1 MYRKTVFV
9 LLFSSLFLTACS
21 RGREFSISNDHSR
34 ESKASSYRYCLS
46 DIYKSIDYSPH
57 KNSYIIGLEKYAW
70 KADIA
75 GDLDP
80 ENYDS
85 TQKAYITG
93 PDKSAARSII
103 CKPGDKVT
111 ILDAEGQGSLRHIW
125 TTFAGLS
132 SKDIS
137 LEFYVD
143 GEKEPSI
150 KSTIDGLVTAALKTK
165 QSFTPLA
172 ASIAPKNSY
181 NLYLPVPFEHSLRV
195 ELSPGK
201 EYHMIFLQVDYRV
214 NDDSMHDI
222 KLVQTGSGDVPVF
235 HYEGKAVGIKKKPAS
250 KIERITTRITGN
262 KAARIDGTGIIRRLA
277 INKAGNV
284 NLKIYFD
291 GCKTAAVNVDI
302 ADFFGP
308 FAGTAMNNNQCFLP
322 MPFGKNVK
330 FEISGSDPDA
340 EWIISLDIEPKE
352 KFEKN
357 WRYFHA
363 SHTRTEDKTTGYRP
377 FEVLY
382 TKGKGHW
389 IGMMLYDTVH
399 DHGGGDFT
407 IIDGGSDQPN
417 FLHGIN
423 GEDYFSFAWFGKGKN
438 LPYSEAFTNQKGR
451 MRLHLENP
459 YPFEE
464 SINVSFGTLEGQ
476 SPRGVSLWY
485 QDTPDDLTLEENRTK
500 GLKWHVFGPVNVP
513 VLSDEHTPDTSSLR
527 KLFSNLPDEAAL
539 DAGRTFKV
547 THYYQRKEFA
557 GDMGWQSQYAIGHHL
572 NLMYIYSH
580 IMNLGHNT
588 HMTCYARA
596 MMAKTVLK
604 SKTSRKIRFQLSYDD
619 PIAVYL
625 NGELIFSNLSLEKGF
640 RTSTIDAGLR
650 EGQNEL
656 LIKLVDTTNNN
667 LQWAGFSL
675 RILDKEG
682 NDISEQL
689 QDSHDE

>member
-1 MYRKTVFV
+1 MYRKMIFA
-9 LLFSSLFLTACS
+9 LLFSSFLTACS
-21 RGREFSISNDHSR
+21 WGQEFSITNENPR
-34 ESKASSYRYCLS
+34 QSKASSYRHCLS
-46 DIYKSIDYSPH
+46 DIYKSIKYSPH

-70 KADIA
+70 RPDIA
-75 GDLDP
+75 SDLKP
-80 ENYDS
+80 ENYNQ
-85 TQKAYITG
+85 TQKAYISG
-93 PDKSAARSII
+93 PDKSASKQII
-103 CKPGDKVT
+103 CEPGDKVT
-111 ILDAEGQGSLRHIW
+111 ILHAKGQGSLRHIW

-150 KSTIDGLVTAALKTK
+150 KSTIEGLVTAALNTK
-165 QSFTPLA
+165 QSFVPLA

-181 NLYLPVPFEHSLRV
+181 NLYLPIPFQHSLRV
-195 ELSPGK
+195 EIKPGK

-214 NDDSMHDI
+214 NDNSMHEI
-222 KLVQTGSGDVPVF
+222 KLVQTGGGDIPVF
-235 HYEGKAVGIKKKPAS
+235 NYEGKTISRRNKPVS
-250 KIERITTRITGN
+250 QIEHINTTITGN
-262 KAARIDGTGIIRRLA
+262 GTVQIDGTGIIRRLA
-277 INKAGNV
+277 INKSGNV
-284 NLKIYFD
+284 NIRIYFD
-291 GCKTAAVNVDI
+291 GCKTAAVNVDA

-308 FAGTAMNNNQCFLP
+308 FAGTAINNNQCFLP

-340 EWIISLDIEPKE
+340 EWVINLDIEPKE

-357 WRYFHA
+357 WRYFH
-363 SHTRTEDKTTGYRP
+363 SKHTKAEDKTTGYRP
-377 FEVLY
+377 FEVLN

-407 IIDGGSDQPN
+407 IIDGGTDQPD

-438 LPYSEAFTNQKGR
+438 LPFSEAFTNQMGR
-451 MRLHLENP
+451 MRIHLENP

-500 GLKWHVFGPVNVP
+500 GLKWQVFGPVNVP
-513 VLSDEHTPDTSSLR
+513 VLSDEHTPDTFGLE

-557 GDMGWQSQYAIGHHL
+557 AVMGWQSQYAIGHHL

-588 HMTCYARA
+588 HMTSYARA

-604 SKTSRKIRFQLSYDD
+604 SKTDQKIQFQLSYDD

-625 NGELIFSNLSLEKGF
+625 NDELIFSTLSLKRGF
-640 RTSTIDAGLR
+640 RTSKIDASLR
-650 EGQNEL
+650 KGQNKL
-656 LIKLVDTTNNN
+656 LIKLLDTPNNN
-667 LQWAGFSL
+667 LQWAGFSV
-675 RILDKEG
+675 RILDNEG

-689 QDSHDE
+689 QESHDE